1 MTKSKKLY
9 LCENNQN
16 LLKTMYLAPLN
27 YDRYFKKVF
36 SDIKIAKRFLEDFLD
51 ITILELSYLQEKKI
65 LTDDAQAVEFDFRCK
80 TPEGIIIIEMQQWH
94 KLDVVQ
100 RMYVYHALGSALQLE
115 EMPKKV
121 IPLPEGKTRNV
132 RDYSELAPTITIIWM
147 VHDTFYFTEDL
158 ISYVLTPEY
167 VIEFLHDSENWN
179 IESHQMLLDKRERL
193 LKILDN
199 TSKNLDFL
207 AKNKLIYAFQKNIV
221 RNQKFSKYYAWFELA
236 EKTLKKI
243 SEKFEYD
250 KYMKDEI
257 LSEVIRKLKQ
267 GLSEADSEG
276 YIKNYEE
283 YQDGV
288 LRFERGIK
296 NNVLKEVESKVKEA
310 EGKAKEAE
318 GKAKEAEGKAKEAE
332 GKVKE
337 AEGKAKEAE
346 GKVKEAEGKA
356 KEAEGK
362 VTEAKA
368 REKEERRQKEEERR
382 QKEEERRQKEEAKA
396 KLHSTIKKL
405 KISGMEVNEIADITG
420 ETEEEILKILKS

>member
-1 MTKSKKLY
+1 
-9 LCENNQN
+9 
-16 LLKTMYLAPLN
+16 MYLAPLN

-51 ITILELSYLQEKKI
+51 ITILELSYLQERKVI
-65 LTDDAQAVEFDFRCK
+65 TDDAQTVEFDFRCK
-80 TPEGIIIIEMQQWH
+80 TPDGIIIIEMQQWY
-94 KLDVVQ
+94 KPDVVQ
-100 RMYVYHALGSALQLE
+100 RLYVYHALGSALQLE

-147 VHDTFYFTEDL
+147 VHDTFYFTDDL

-167 VIEFLHDSENWN
+167 IMEFLHDSENWN
-179 IESHQMLLDKRERL
+179 IESHQMLLEKRERL

-221 RNQKFSKYYAWFELA
+221 RNQKFSKYFAWFELA

-250 KYMKDEI
+250 KYMQDEI

-267 GLSEADSEG
+267 SLSEADSEG
-276 YIKNYEE
+276 YIKTYEE
-283 YQDGV
+283 YQEGV
-288 LRFERGIK
+288 QRFERGIK
-296 NNVLKEVESKVKEA
+296 NNVMKEVESIVKEA

-332 GKVKE
+332 GKAKE
-337 AEGKAKEAE
+337 AEGKAKEA
-346 GKVKEAEGKA
+346 KA
-356 KEAEGK
+356 REE
-362 VTEAKA
+362 EAKA
-368 REKEERRQKEEERR
+368 MEKEERRQKEEERR

-396 KLHSTIKKL
+396 REEEAKAREEEAKAKLHSTIKKL
-405 KISGMEVNEIADITG
+405 KISGMEVSDIAEITG
-420 ETEEEILKILKS
+420 ETEEEILKIL